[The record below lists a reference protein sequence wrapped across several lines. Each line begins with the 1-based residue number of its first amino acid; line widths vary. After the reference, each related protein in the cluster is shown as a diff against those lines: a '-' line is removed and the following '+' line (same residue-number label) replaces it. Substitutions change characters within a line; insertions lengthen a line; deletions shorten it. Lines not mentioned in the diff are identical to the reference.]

1 MQREVRTAGATTSA
15 SSHSQEAEH
24 QAEKYLTFRLG
35 ADVFSVP
42 FVRVREIMGIQEIKV
57 VAEPP
62 VFLKGVINLR
72 GRIVPVVDLRLKFGL
87 PEREYNSRTCII
99 VVQIEDL
106 QLRSPTA
113 EKLTMGIVVD
123 SVAEVLTLRASDI
136 QNGVVRG
143 KGKIRTLLNLDVLF
157 STEEMR
163 SLVAACF

>member
-1 MQREVRTAGATTSA
+1 M
-15 SSHSQEAEH
+15 
-24 QAEKYLTFRLG
+24 TFRMA
-35 ADVFSVP
+35 ADVFLVP